1 MVFTGY
7 ENIVSYKLLYTS
19 YSRLSPQR
27 VCEYGKQLKKRRQ
40 QRKTFSPWWGS
51 SKRTKN
57 ESVTSAPTNVH
68 THTRTHMQLQVK
80 TSFVRGG
87 RAGGDIQGPP
97 LLARQKTRKRRDT
110 LNAYVRV
117 FVSLLYTH
125 THQRGLRKSASVV
138 VSRLNASNHLALI
151 FFLIFIFIF
160 NCFSLSFFSADVALS
175 HYAKPFV
182 FVIVLQLSFKVAF
195 SRCVHV

>member
-7 ENIVSYKLLYTS
+7 ENIVVTNRCLYKLLYTS
-19 YSRLSPQR
+19 YSRLSPYR

-68 THTRTHMQLQVK
+68 THTHTHAAVGENK
-80 TSFVRGG
+80 FSAG
-87 RAGGDIQGPP
+87 RQGWRRHIGTP

-125 THQRGLRKSASVV
+125 THT
-138 VSRLNASNHLALI
+138 LAR
-151 FFLIFIFIF
+151 
-160 NCFSLSFFSADVALS
+160 A
-175 HYAKPFV
+175 
-182 FVIVLQLSFKVAF
+182 
-195 SRCVHV
+195 